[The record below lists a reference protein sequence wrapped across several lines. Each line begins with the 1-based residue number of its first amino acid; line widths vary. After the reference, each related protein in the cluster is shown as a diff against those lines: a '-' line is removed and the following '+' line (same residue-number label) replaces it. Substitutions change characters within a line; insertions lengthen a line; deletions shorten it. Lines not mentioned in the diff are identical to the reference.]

1 MATLPADLGPKVNP
15 TALQKGK
22 EYYLHEHLPD
32 TYKKVILQDVITNTD
47 QSIKVFLKNDT
58 GGDIYSVTV
67 LSGFWEESPFRTFY
81 EINQKPTQKA
91 NSGIVVSAGG
101 GSASAGGG
109 FASNTKLY
117 PALPVTKK
125 RRNRKTRSNRK
136 NRSTRKH

>member
-1 MATLPADLGPKVNP
+1 
-15 TALQKGK
+15 
-22 EYYLHEHLPD
+22 
-32 TYKKVILQDVITNTD
+32 VILQDVITNPD

-81 EINQKPTQKA
+81 EINQTPIQKA
-91 NSGIVVSAGG
+91 NSGTVVSAGG

-109 FASNTKLY
+109 SASNTKLY

-125 RRNRKTRSNRK
+125 RRNRKTRRTRK
-136 NRSTRKH
+136 NHRTRKH